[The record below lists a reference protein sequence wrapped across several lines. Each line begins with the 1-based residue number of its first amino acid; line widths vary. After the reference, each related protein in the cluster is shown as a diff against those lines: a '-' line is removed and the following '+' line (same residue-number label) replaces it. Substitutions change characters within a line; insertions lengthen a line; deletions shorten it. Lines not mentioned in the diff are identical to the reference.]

1 MTFICRNCEVEV
13 GIKYKNIIAD
23 TDETFAVAK
32 GKLVRDSSP
41 SPQ

>member
-1 MTFICRNCEVEV
+1 MKFIYRNCEVEI

-23 TDETFAVAK
+23 TDAK